1 MMSDARLDAGRLKIF
16 SDFDGTITEA
26 DTLIFLTKE
35 FGGGEQLIEAIGRLI
50 REGKISLREG
60 IAAEMRSIR
69 APFGEAVKRLKERV
83 RVDPGFHDLARL
95 CAERRI
101 PLTVLSAGFREIID
115 LFIGEGEFPGLEIAA
130 NSIRPDTEKGWQCVF
145 RDKSEYGHDKTGPL
159 REAKK
164 QGFYV
169 IFIGDGLSDRAPA
182 EVADEVFAKY
192 DLAEYCRSRGVNCHE
207 YRIFDEVV
215 KQLRERL

>member
-1 MMSDARLDAGRLKIF
+1 MSGAKLDAGRLKIF

-35 FGGGEQLIEAIGRLI
+35 FGGGEKLIEAIGRLI

-69 APFGEAVKRLKERV
+69 APFDEAVKRLREQV
-83 RVDPGFHDLARL
+83 QVDPGFHDLARL

-115 LFIGEGEFPGLEIAA
+115 LFIGEDEFPGLEIAA

-145 RDKSEYGHDKTGPL
+145 RDKSEYGHDKTAPL

-169 IFIGDGLSDRAPA
+169 LFIGDGLSDRAPA
-182 EVADEVFAKY
+182 EVADEVFAKH
-192 DLAEYCRSRGVNCHE
+192 DLAEYCRGRGINCHE
-207 YRIFDEVV
+207 YRAFDEVV
-215 KQLRERL
+215 RQLQERL

>member
-1 MMSDARLDAGRLKIF
+1 MSDAKLAAERLKIF

-35 FGGGEQLIEAIGRLI
+35 LGGGEQLVEAIGRLI
-50 REGKISLREG
+50 REGKITLREG

-69 APFGEAVKRLKERV
+69 APFEEAVKRLREQVK
-83 RVDPGFHDLARL
+83 VDPGFHALARL

-115 LFIGEGEFPGLEIAA
+115 LFIGEDEFPGLEVAA

-145 RDKSEYGHDKTGPL
+145 RDKSEFGHDKTLPL

-182 EVADEVFAKY
+182 EVADEVFAKH
-192 DLAEYCRSRGVNCHE
+192 DLAEYCRTRGLDCHE
-207 YRIFDEVV
+207 YQTFDEVV
-215 KQLRERL
+215 RQLRERL